1 MGIRWLHAV
10 LTVLV
15 FSCCL
20 RLPAQETIPERCYPP
35 HAPFDNQPMP
45 EQFKIPDAPKTA
57 RRVSCFA
64 SFKKNSTMLDVV
76 RKCGIPDKHAGSG
89 IYIFVYYMNDC
100 STVTVGTPD
109 LKRLGIRHVKQK
121 KTTVL
126 FNNW

>member
-64 SFKKNSTMLDVV
+64 SFKKNPRCWML
-76 RKCGIPDKHAGSG
+76 
-89 IYIFVYYMNDC
+89 
-100 STVTVGTPD
+100 
-109 LKRLGIRHVKQK
+109 
-121 KTTVL
+121 
-126 FNNW
+126 